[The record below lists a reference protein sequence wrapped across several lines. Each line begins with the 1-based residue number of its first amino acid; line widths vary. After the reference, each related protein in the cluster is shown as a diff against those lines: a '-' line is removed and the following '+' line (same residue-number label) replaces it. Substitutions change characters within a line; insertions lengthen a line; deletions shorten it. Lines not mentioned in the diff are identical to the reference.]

1 MSSYKKIRGNE
12 DGAALVIVIL
22 ILLALTGIVM
32 GVSQISVNE
41 TQLASNEKLDKQV
54 FYLAEAGA
62 EISIRHLSELSTPF
76 IGTGLNKDEP
86 ALLLDNVKVYDQG
99 TVTTYLDP
107 LDSNTGNP
115 SRFIG
120 VTVRATL
127 AGTGMTKVLQVKV
140 GQQNFSRYA
149 YFSDMEK
156 STSGSTIWWYS
167 KDELHGPVH
176 TNDQLHISGDP
187 KFFEEVSSCASDVD
201 YYSGGPPND
210 NPEFMEGL
218 TLDASA
224 IDLPVNTDML
234 YAEAAKP
241 DGLQLS
247 GNPVIIRFRTDASG
261 KPYLQVTAGGSTTTK
276 SYPANGVIYV
286 NGNAQVEGTVRGQIT
301 VGCDGDI
308 DVIDNLVY
316 YTDPRVD
323 PSSTD
328 LCGLVA
334 EGNVMMA
341 YNTANMDSADET
353 VMAAIMALDTSWGAR
368 SYSSGS
374 PRGKLNVYG
383 GVIQKQRGAVG
394 TFSASSGTTASGY
407 EKHYE
412 YDSRLMDTPPPA
424 FPTTGQVEKIAWN
437 EIDPSTDI
445 SRNFW

>member
-1 MSSYKKIRGNE
+1 MRKYNNISGNQ

-22 ILLALTGIVM
+22 ILLALTGIAM
-32 GVSQISVNE
+32 GVSRISVNE
-41 TQLASNEKLDKQV
+41 TQLASNEMLDKQA

-62 EISIRHLSELSTPF
+62 EMSIRHLSELSTPF
-76 IGTGLNKDEP
+76 LGSGAKRDEP
-86 ALLLDNVKVYDQG
+86 VMLYDKVEVYDKG
-99 TVTTYLDP
+99 TVTAYLDP

-115 SRFIG
+115 SRFVG

-127 AGTGMTKVLQVKV
+127 DGTGMTKVLQVKV

-156 STSGSTIWWYS
+156 SPSGSTIWFVTE
-167 KDELHGPVH
+167 DELHGPVH
-176 TNDQLHISGDP
+176 TNDQLHIYGSP
-187 KFFEEVSSCASDVD
+187 KFFEEVSSSASDVD
-201 YYSGGPPND
+201 YYHGGPPSD
-210 NPEFMEGL
+210 DPQFMDGL
-218 TLDASA
+218 TLDAST
-224 IDLPVNTDML
+224 IPLPVNTDML

-247 GNPVIIRFRTDASG
+247 GNPVVIRFRTDAG
-261 KPYLQVTAGGSTTTK
+261 GNPYLRVTVGGTTTNRP
-276 SYPANGVIYV
+276 YPANGVIYV
-286 NGNAQVEGTVRGQIT
+286 SGNAEVEGTIRGQVT
-301 VGCDGDI
+301 VGCNGDI

-323 PSSTD
+323 PTSTD

-334 EGNVMMA
+334 EGDVMMA
-341 YNTANMDSADET
+341 YNTANRDSADET
-353 VMAAIMALDTSWGAR
+353 VMAAIMALNTSWGAE

-383 GVIQKQRGAVG
+383 GIIQRQRGPVG
-394 TFSASSGTTASGY
+394 TFSASTGKIASGY
-407 EKHYE
+407 DKNYE
-412 YDSRLMDTPPPA
+412 YDPRLMDTPPPA